1 MEARMQAGPVGGAG
15 YAPNPIQ
22 IQQATAPIAET
33 GGNDLQSPSS
43 QRVEQTA
50 EAETSQQAAPTP
62 TEGRGQV
69 IDIYA

>member
-1 MEARMQAGPVGGAG
+1 MQAGAVGGAA
-15 YAPNPIQ
+15 YAPNSVQ
-22 IQQATAPIAET
+22 LQQAVAPIAET
-33 GGNDLQSPSS
+33 GSNDLNSPPT

-50 EAETSQQAAPTP
+50 ETQTSQQAAPTP

>member
-1 MEARMQAGPVGGAG
+1 MEKNMQAGAVGGAA
-15 YAPNPIQ
+15 YAPNPVQ

-33 GGNDLQSPSS
+33 GNNDLNSPPT
-43 QRVEQTA
+43 QRIEQTA
-50 EAETSQQAAPTP
+50 ETETSQQAAPTP

>member
-1 MEARMQAGPVGGAG
+1 MQAGAVGGAG

-22 IQQATAPIAET
+22 VQQAAAPIAET
-33 GGNDLQSPSS
+33 GNNDLNSPPR

-50 EAETSQQAAPTP
+50 ETETSQQAAPPP

>member
-1 MEARMQAGPVGGAG
+1 MQAGVAGGAA

-33 GGNDLQSPSS
+33 GTNDLQTPPT
-43 QRVEQTA
+43 QRVEQAAGTD
-50 EAETSQQAAPTP
+50 TSQQAAPP
-62 TEGRGQV
+62 PASGRGQV